1 VSIHSIIYNII
12 IIFCCFKAK
21 AQQKI
26 RREQKIQLE
35 IIKQKLEKQLIIKR
49 LIVIKNRVKKE
60 QQAL

>member
-1 VSIHSIIYNII
+1 MTIHNIIYKII

-35 IIKQKLEKQLIIKR
+35 IIKQKLEKQLAIKR
-49 LIVIKNRVKKE
+49 LNAIKKRVKKE